1 MSGFNQVN
9 LNFQID
15 VGENYKIGIIGN
27 NEGLYRNSS
36 VVDNVF
42 PINLVNIID
51 ITGNTTENPLNYFY
65 YFYNWQLEIG
75 CNNLLGCTNES
86 ACNYDESA
94 NEDDGSCIFA
104 EMYLDCLGN
113 CINDTD
119 QDQVC
124 DEEDNCIDVINPVQ
138 TDSDDDGE
146 GDACDYDDDIGI
158 DEITEDT
165 PTLIKIIDVLGREQQ
180 EHNKGSLLFYI
191 YDNGVVEK
199 KLLH

>member
-1 MSGFNQVN
+1 M
-9 LNFQID
+9 
-15 VGENYKIGIIGN
+15 
-27 NEGLYRNSS
+27 
-36 VVDNVF
+36 
-42 PINLVNIID
+42 
-51 ITGNTTENPLNYFY
+51 
-65 YFYNWQLEIG
+65 
-75 CNNLLGCTNES
+75 LGCTDES

-104 EMYLDCLGN
+104 EMYFDCSGN

-124 DEEDNCIDVINPVQ
+124 DENDNCIDIINPAQ

-146 GDACDYDDDIGI
+146 GDACDYNDGIRI

-165 PTLIKIIDVLGREQQ
+165 PTLIKMIDVLGREQQ

-199 KLLH
+199 KFLH